1 MDNNMNFKA
10 SAKYVKR
17 SPFKLRPIADV
28 IRGKNAAYALDWLQ
42 VYGVA
47 KSLPIKKLLDSAI
60 ANARNLQGEISASD
74 LMISEIRIDQGPA
87 YRYFKPSAMGR
98 SSVNRK
104 RLSHLTIVLKHVE
117 IEN

>member
-1 MDNNMNFKA
+1 MNFKA

-28 IRGKNAAYALDWLQ
+28 VRGKNAAYALDWLQ
-42 VYGVA
+42 VYGLA
-47 KSLPIKKLLDSAI
+47 KSLPIKKLIDSAI
-60 ANARNLQGEISASD
+60 ANAKNLQGEITASD
-74 LMISEIRIDQGPA
+74 LVISEIRIDQGPA

-104 RLSHLTIVLKHVE
+104 RLSHLTVVLKRVE
-117 IEN
+117 VEN

>member
-1 MDNNMNFKA
+1 MNFKA
-10 SAKYVKR
+10 SAKFVKR

-28 IRGKNAAYALDWLQ
+28 IRGKNAAYALGWLQ
-42 VYGVA
+42 VYGDA
-47 KSLPIKKLLDSAI
+47 KSLPIKKLLESAI
-60 ANARNLQGEISASD
+60 ANAQNLQSEITTDD
-74 LMISEIRIDQGPA
+74 LVISEIRVDQGPA

-104 RLSHLTIVLKHVE
+104 RLSHITIVLKHKK

>member
-1 MDNNMNFKA
+1 MNFKA

-28 IRGKNAAYALDWLQ
+28 IRGKNAAYALDWLK

-60 ANARNLQGEISASD
+60 ANAKNLQGEISVSN
-74 LMISEIRIDQGPA
+74 LVISEIRIDQGPV

-98 SSVNRK
+98 SLVNRK